1 MATLREQI
9 LAETTIRE
17 LLDEYELP
25 QPDRVEHDHT
35 CIRLFFLDTK
45 TVVVVDF
52 DELPEPS
59 QTSPADPT
67 VPAEPVGSTEPAG
80 SADREEHAP

>member
-1 MATLREQI
+1 MATLPQQI

-25 QPDRVEHDHT
+25 QPDRVEYGHT

-45 TVVVVDF
+45 TVVVVDI

-59 QTSPADPT
+59 QASPAESAQPT
-67 VPAEPVGSTEPAG
+67 ESAE
-80 SADREEHAP
+80 SADHQEHAP